1 MQKSTHRADGLRLG
15 LLDGDLDGSLE
26 GSLEGDLEGILF
38 VGAMLTEGMA
48 DTEG

>member
-1 MQKSTHRADGLRLG
+1 MHCNVIERT
-15 LLDGDLDGSLE
+15 
-26 GSLEGDLEGILF
+26 SLEGDLEGILF